1 MSKGPHDTDL
11 QAKLLLGQSLSWG
24 FAMKPLFVS
33 VFVYLNCHNVI
44 RPAGSHGGAH
54 ASRANKGALKSKL
67 GSTRE

>member
-44 RPAGSHGGAH
+44 RLAGSHGGAH